1 MIELLVCKIKNLKIG
16 IEMDKIIEIV
26 EEKEI
31 TKLPISSK
39 ILKGMFNLRGNILPF
54 FDIEEILF
62 NEKEE
67 RKFNYFIIAES
78 KKGRKIGVGID
89 EIVESIK
96 IETMP
101 SKSAPN
107 KISEEIKKNFLK
119 GIFEKEGEFIYI
131 LDLENLME
139 REDV

>member
-1 MIELLVCKIKNLKIG
+1 MIELLICKIKDLKIG

-26 EEKEI
+26 EGKEI

-54 FDIEEILF
+54 FNIEEILF
-62 NEKEE
+62 EEKEE
-67 RKFNYFIIAES
+67 RKFNYFIIAEL
-78 KKGRKIGVGID
+78 KKGRKIGLGID

-101 SKSAPN
+101 SKSAPD

-139 REDV
+139 REDI

>member
-1 MIELLVCKIKNLKIG
+1 
-16 IEMDKIIEIV
+16 MDKIIEIV

-67 RKFNYFIIAES
+67 RKFNYFVIAES